1 MLEIVKEPKHWAA
14 NDPINRHLGVLARR
28 DGWNQE
34 CDKARY
40 ALEAELKRRGFIE
53 FDGTPQHYGLWLLGE
68 HLEYQVPADR
78 QGHLAVFRGQR
89 IKMFCTRAGHNRRWY
104 FAGPIYRD
112 RVNGIRNLPNNSL
125 HGTCQ
130 KQRTKPSLWAP
141 KIKKH

>member
-1 MLEIVKEPKHWAA
+1 MIPLQSPDLDWESATEYNMLEIVKEPKHWAA

-34 CDKARY
+34 CDRARY

-53 FDGTPQHYGLWLLGE
+53 FHGTPQHYGLWLVGE

-104 FAGPIYRD
+104 FAG
-112 RVNGIRNLPNNSL
+112 RVD
-125 HGTCQ
+125 Q
-130 KQRTKPSLWAP
+130 
-141 KIKKH
+141 